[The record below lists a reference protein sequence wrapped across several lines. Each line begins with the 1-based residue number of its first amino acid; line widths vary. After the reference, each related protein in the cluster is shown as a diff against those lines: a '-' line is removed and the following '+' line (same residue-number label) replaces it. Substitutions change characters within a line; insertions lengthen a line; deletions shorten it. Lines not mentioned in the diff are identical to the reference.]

1 MFLDT
6 WLSLDRAS
14 ACGVLGRRF
23 KSDRARLL
31 YYFSNLLKFT
41 SFLNNILFQN
51 DVMSRKDFDNS
62 SILVKDI
69 MTKIIISVNTET
81 TVFQVAKMMEQSG
94 IGAVLVKKDG
104 HLSGII
110 TDRDYATKIVSHK
123 LSSDTSV
130 ETVMSS
136 PLVTIN
142 YDESISA
149 AAQRMTTKKIRKLAV
164 TDNGNIVGLV
174 TSTDLVTQLTK

>member
-1 MFLDT
+1 
-6 WLSLDRAS
+6 
-14 ACGVLGRRF
+14 
-23 KSDRARLL
+23 
-31 YYFSNLLKFT
+31 
-41 SFLNNILFQN
+41 
-51 DVMSRKDFDNS
+51 MSREDFDNT

-69 MTKIIISVNTET
+69 MTKVIISVNTET

-104 HLSGII
+104 HLSGIL
-110 TDRDYATKIVSHK
+110 TDRDYATKIMSHN

-142 YDESISA
+142 FDESISA
-149 AAQRMTTKKIRKLAV
+149 AAERMTSKKIRKLAV
-164 TDNGNIVGLV
+164 TDNGNIIGLI

>member
-14 ACGVLGRRF
+14 ACGVLGHRF

-31 YYFSNLLKFT
+31 YYFSKLLKFT

-51 DVMSRKDFDNS
+51 DVMSREDFDNS

-174 TSTDLVTQLTK
+174 TSTDLVTQLSK